1 MASARFPLSDH
12 CDGRIF
18 FNPGHPAE
26 HGLGDLLKWK
36 FTGRPI
42 PWPKQVALPP
52 GVPAARGPDQI
63 AVTWLGHSTFLLATP
78 AGNFLTD
85 PVLRD
90 RIGPV
95 RWAGPRRVVPAALTA
110 AQLPRIDTILLSH
123 DHFDH
128 CDLPTLRRLRRDWA
142 PTVVSPLGYASFL
155 GHGGAAA
162 AVTEMDWWQSRD
174 LGEGVTVTLLPA
186 RHWCRR
192 RPGATNVRL
201 WGGFMLTVAGRRL
214 CFVGD
219 SGYDET
225 LFKEIGRRTGAPD
238 LALVPIGAYEPR
250 WFMRGAH
257 ANPAEAVRIHLDL
270 GAKRSVAMHWGTFR
284 LTDEGRE
291 QPPIDLAQARRD
303 AGLASADFIVLDPGA
318 SVLL

>member
-12 CDGRIF
+12 CDGRKF

-36 FTGRPI
+36 FTAHPV
-42 PWPKQVALPP
+42 PWPKPMALPR
-52 GVPAARGPDQI
+52 GPALARGPDQI
-63 AVTWLGHSTFLLATP
+63 AVTWLGHSTFLISTP

-95 RWAGPRRVVPAALTA
+95 SWAGPRRVVPPALTA
-110 AQLPRIDTILLSH
+110 AQLPQIDTVLLSH

-128 CDLPTLRRLRRDWA
+128 CDLPTLRQLRRDWA
-142 PTVVSPLGYASFL
+142 PTVVSPLGYAPFL
-155 GHGGAAA
+155 GRAGAGDS
-162 AVTEMDWWQSRD
+162 VIELDWWQSRE
-174 LGEGVTVTLLPA
+174 LSGGVAVTVLPA

-201 WGGFMLTVAGRRL
+201 WGGFMLTVAGRRM
-214 CFVGD
+214 GP
-219 SGYDET
+219 
-225 LFKEIGRRTGAPD
+225 PD

-250 WFMRGAH
+250 WFMKGAH
-257 ANPAEAVRIHLDL
+257 ANPAEAVQIHRDL

-291 QPPIDLAQARRD
+291 QPIVDLDRARISS
-303 AGLASADFIVLDPGA
+303 GLTSAEFTVLDPGG